1 MTTNAGARDASVR
14 TVGFGNR
21 GGEHKADAALDR
33 TFSPEFRNRL
43 DVDVDGADQPVLD
56 IQALPPAKG
65 KGKADR
71 SAPEPAPAG

>member
-1 MTTNAGARDASVR
+1 L
-14 TVGFGNR
+14 FGR
-21 GGEHKADAALDR
+21 LVDGG
-33 TFSPEFRNRL
+33 RL
-43 DVDVDGADQPVLD
+43 CVDVDGADQPVLD